1 MHPKDSS
8 AVAILLKKEKLVLS
22 IQSDGF
28 SMVTEVKTRLKFTK
42 EGYDWANKSVRYYSG
57 SGKENILFGRRNL

>member
-1 MHPKDSS
+1 V
-8 AVAILLKKEKLVLS
+8 AAILLKKEKLFEYT
-22 IQSDGF
+22 QSDGF

-57 SGKENILFGRRNL
+57 SGKREYSFRRRNL